1 MTRAMR
7 FRWAAIAGGAAVCA
21 GAACRG
27 DGKATVDTAI
37 VPPSAS
43 LDGDVTDSVEME
55 SEPDIGPPPALL
67 RSNGPDTVIVSRQ
80 TPALTKP
87 IDSMTNTEVVVYL
100 RKLAYKRK
108 AKSVQDEWVGCTHA
122 ADSTPCTPSESAHVY
137 IQPEAGMN
145 KLPHGSIPPNGVI
158 VARITNETNGL
169 DAAVFGYKARRKT
182 WWIVDDSAG
191 SPRSRYFVRTYS
203 GTGPAIRFVTYSR
216 PFVLCSHAPTTHPR
230 AARAKFW
237 TCIESADD
245 TALSVRGG
253 GPRGRAPGATLASY
267 VRFASFRSA
276 VPMLAAP
283 PPPVFALVTNWV
295 SCGAGCCATAP

>member
-21 GAACRG
+21 GAACRRG
-27 DGKATVDTAI
+27 RSIIDLPI
-37 VPPSAS
+37 SPPSVS
-43 LDGDVTDSVEME
+43 IDGMVTDSVEVE
-55 SEPDIGPPPALL
+55 SEPDTGPPPALL
-67 RSNGPDTVIVSRQ
+67 RSIGPDTVIISRQ
-80 TPALTKP
+80 TPGLTKP
-87 IDSMTNTEVVVYL
+87 IDSMTNSEVVHYL

-122 ADSTPCTPSESAHVY
+122 IDSTPCTPSESAHVY

-158 VARITNETNGL
+158 VARITNETSGL

-191 SPRSRYFVRTYS
+191 SLRSRYFVRTYH
-203 GTGPAIRFVTYSR
+203 GTGPAIKFVTYSR
-216 PFVLCSHAPTTHPR
+216 PFVLCSHDSTTHPR

-237 TCIESADD
+237 TCVESADD
-245 TALSVRGG
+245 TALSMRG
-253 GPRGRAPGATLASY
+253 GPRDRAPGAALSSY

-276 VPMLAAP
+276 VPMPAAP
-283 PPPVFALVTNWV
+283 PTPVFALIANWV